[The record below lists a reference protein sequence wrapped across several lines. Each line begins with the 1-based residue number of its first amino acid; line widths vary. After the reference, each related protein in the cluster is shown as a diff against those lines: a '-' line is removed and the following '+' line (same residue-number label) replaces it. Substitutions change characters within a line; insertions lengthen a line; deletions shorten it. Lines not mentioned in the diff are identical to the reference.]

1 VADGRYVEE
10 IRSQAETMKMRFPL
24 TRSLVG
30 LALLAGCSKPP
41 PESVASTVQEVQ
53 TGTSP
58 EGDTLIGMDVLLT
71 DDQGQPL
78 SCVDGTVTM
87 TVEISRNGMDGPW
100 VLVDRSSQVATCV
113 PSGNGDLALVVDNS
127 GSQEG
132 DLPIIQEGAHRAL
145 NRIVTDGGRMSLV
158 RVSTNAEKKS
168 ELVNDTTALGGAIDS
183 LFINKGWTS
192 LWDGVR
198 MANET
203 LGMAQGDG
211 IELVTEPDAQAF
223 CANARKQGIVLF
235 TDGAENNSKNEKLT
249 SESYP
254 GDGIDTTL
262 DDLLSLRVGGSKTP
276 VYAIGLG
283 DNIDASAL
291 SQLATSTGGRFL
303 PLDDISDVDDMLDT
317 VSQYFGS
324 THRVCSAVPSH
335 LCGSLEVRVTHEI
348 RGEGGVTRN
357 ETLHHLE
364 VPCDTRAKGRVATIL
379 LTMTASEVE
388 AEERDQ
394 LMANAINWASPVDAP
409 RVLFVLDDF
418 HHGEF
423 ADDTQALYEAF
434 ATAGYDASYLQEP
447 DSGIKA
453 QDLAGYDVVWF
464 SNPGYP
470 MDDKD
475 SFNALLDFSAKGG
488 GVVLQGDDMTWSNGN
503 AFPTT
508 PLTHLR
514 HVENGTSACGV
525 GIDNLKGGRYRVTMN
540 DATHPVIE
548 GLESHTFLYGDDID
562 KSVALDGTE
571 VLAWATVEGKPN
583 CEKRPVVTAFTPVQK

>member
-1 VADGRYVEE
+1 
-10 IRSQAETMKMRFPL
+10 MKMRSPL

-41 PESVASTVQEVQ
+41 PEGVATTVQEVQ

-58 EGDTLIGMDVLLT
+58 EGEALIGMDVLVT
-71 DDQGQPL
+71 DGDGHPL
-78 SCVDGTVTM
+78 SCVDGAVTM
-87 TVEISRNGMDGPW
+87 TVEISRNGLDGPW
-100 VLVDRSSQVATCV
+100 VLVDQSTQVSTCV

-132 DLPIIQEGAHRAL
+132 DLPVIQEGARRVV
-145 NRIVTDGGRMSLV
+145 NRIVGDGGRMSLT

-168 ELVNDTTALGGAIDS
+168 ELVSEGTALDGAIDE

-198 MANET
+198 MGNET
-203 LGMAQGDG
+203 LGAAQGDG
-211 IELVTEPDAQAF
+211 IDLVTQPNAAEF
-223 CANARKQGIVLF
+223 CTTARKQGIVLF
-235 TDGAENNSKNEKLT
+235 TDGAENNSKNQHLMT
-249 SESYP
+249 DSYP

-262 DDLLSLRVGGSKTP
+262 DDLLALRVGGSRTP

-283 DNIDASAL
+283 DNIDAPAL
-291 SQLATSTGGRFL
+291 SKLATSTGGRFL
-303 PLDDISDVDDMLDT
+303 ALDDIEDVDDMLDT

-324 THRVCSAVPSH
+324 THRVCTAVPSH
-335 LCGSLEVRVTHEI
+335 LCGDLEVRVTHELHT
-348 RGEGGVTRN
+348 ETGVIRN
-357 ETLHHLE
+357 ESMHHLE

-379 LTMTASEVE
+379 LTMTATEQDPS
-388 AEERDQ
+388 ARDQ

-418 HHGEF
+418 NHGEF
-423 ADDTQALYEAF
+423 ADDTQALYESLS
-434 ATAGYDASYLQEP
+434 TSGYDASYLQETG
-447 DSGIKA
+447 SGIKA
-453 QDLAGYDVVWF
+453 SDLAGYDVVWF

-470 MDDKD
+470 IDDKD
-475 SFNALLDFSAKGG
+475 SFNALLEFSKNGG
-488 GVVLQGDDMTWSNGN
+488 GVVLQGDDMTWSYGN

-540 DATHPVIE
+540 SETHPVIE
-548 GLESHTFLYGDDID
+548 GLEGASFLYGDDID

-571 VLAWATVEGKPN
+571 VVAWATVEGKAS
-583 CEKRPVVTAFTPVQK
+583 CEKRPVITAFTPPQK

>member
-1 VADGRYVEE
+1 M
-10 IRSQAETMKMRFPL
+10 RSPI

-41 PESVASTVQEVQ
+41 PEGVSSSVQEVQ

-58 EGDTLIGMDVLLT
+58 EGDALIGMDVLVT

-78 SCVDGTVTM
+78 SCVNGTVTM

-100 VLVDRSSQVATCV
+100 VLVDQGSQVATCV

-127 GSQEG
+127 GSQDG
-132 DLPIIQEGAHRAL
+132 DLPIIQDGARRAL
-145 NRIVTDGGRMSLV
+145 HRIVDDGGRMSLV
-158 RVSTNAEKKS
+158 RVSTNADKKS
-168 ELVNDTTALGGAIDS
+168 ELVNDTAALDTAIDG
-183 LFINKGWTS
+183 LYINKGWTS

-203 LGMAQGDG
+203 LGVAQGDG
-211 IELVTEPDAQAF
+211 IELVTETDASSF

-235 TDGAENNSKNEKLT
+235 TDGAENNSANQKLAT
-249 SESYP
+249 EAYP
-254 GDGIDTTL
+254 GDGIDTSF

-283 DNIDASAL
+283 DNIDAGAL
-291 SQLATSTGGRFL
+291 SQLATSTGGRFIA
-303 PLDDISDVDDMLDT
+303 LDDISDVDDMLDT

-324 THRVCSAVPSH
+324 THRVCAEVPSH
-335 LCGSLEVRVTHEI
+335 LCGSLEVRVTHEL
-348 RGEGGVTRN
+348 RGEAGVTRT
-357 ETLHHLE
+357 ESMHHLE

-379 LTMTASEVE
+379 LTMTASETT

-423 ADDTQALYEAF
+423 ADDTQELYEAF

-447 DSGIKA
+447 EQGIKA
-453 QDLAGYDVVWF
+453 SDLAGFDVVWF

-470 MDDKD
+470 MDDKA
-475 SFNALLDFSAKGG
+475 SFNALLEFSKNGG
-488 GVVLQGDDMTWSNGN
+488 GVVLQGDDMTWSYGD

-525 GIDNLKGGRYRVTMN
+525 GIDNGKGGRYRVTLN
-540 DATHPVIE
+540 SETHPVIA
-548 GLESHTFLYGDDID
+548 GLEGHTFLYGDDID
-562 KSVALDGTE
+562 KSVQLDNTE
-571 VLAWATVEGKPN
+571 VVAWATVEGKSS
-583 CEKRPVVTAFTPVQK
+583 CEKRPVITAFTPPQK